1 MTLEELVRAA
11 LSEDI
16 GPGDWTTRL
25 LVPPELIGSAQV
37 ISKANGVLSGL
48 KPFGEVFRLL
58 DSSLRM
64 HRHFSDGDDIAAG
77 DVVLKMEGK
86 VAAILT
92 GERTALNFLQRLT
105 GIATLTRKYVESVRG
120 TKAVILDTRKTTP
133 LWRSLEKEAVRH
145 GGGAN
150 HRSGLFDMILIKEN
164 HEAAAGGLAAA
175 VQRAKQNQKNVGI
188 HSPLAIEVEIQ
199 KLEQLDKILPLGV
212 DRIMLDN
219 FSLQDIREAVQRVNG
234 IIPVE
239 VSGGVTL
246 DDVRQIALC
255 GVDFISV
262 GALTHSAP
270 AHDFSLLVNP

>member
-1 MTLEELVRAA
+1 MTLEKLIREA

-25 LVPPELIGSAQV
+25 LVPPELTGSAQV
-37 ISKANGVLSGL
+37 ISKANGVLSGS
-48 KPFGEVFRLL
+48 KPFSEVFRQI
-58 DSSLRM
+58 DSSLQM
-64 HRHFSDGDDIAAG
+64 QCYFSDGDDLAAN
-77 DVVLKMEGK
+77 DVVLLLEGK

-92 GERTALNFLQRLT
+92 GERTALNFLQRLS

-120 TKAVILDTRKTTP
+120 TKAIILDTRKTTP

-145 GGGAN
+145 GGAAN
-150 HRSGLFDMILIKEN
+150 HRFGLFDMILIKEN
-164 HEAAAGGLAAA
+164 HAAAAGGLAAA

-199 KLEQLDKILPLGV
+199 NLEQLDEILPLGV

-219 FSLQDIREAVQRVNG
+219 FSLQDIRTAGQRING

-246 DDVRQIALC
+246 DNVRPIAL
-255 GVDFISV
+255 GNVDFISV

-270 AHDFSLLVNP
+270 AHDFSLLVIP

>member
-25 LVPPELIGSAQV
+25 LVPPELTGSAQV
-37 ISKANGVLSGL
+37 ISKAQGVLSGL
-48 KPFGEVFRLL
+48 KPFGEVFRQI
-58 DSSLRM
+58 DSSLQIQSY
-64 HRHFSDGDDIAAG
+64 FSDGDDVAAG
-77 DVVLKMEGK
+77 DVVLQLKGK

-120 TKAVILDTRKTTP
+120 TKAIILDTRKTTP

-145 GGGAN
+145 GGAAN
-150 HRSGLFDMILIKEN
+150 HRFGLFDMILIKEN
-164 HEAAAGGLAAA
+164 HAAAAGGLAAA

-199 KLEQLDKILPLGV
+199 NLEQLDEILPLGV

-219 FSLQDIREAVQRVNG
+219 FSLQDIRTAGQRING

-246 DDVRQIALC
+246 DNVRPIAL
-255 GVDFISV
+255 GNVDFISV

-270 AHDFSLLVNP
+270 AHDFSLLVIP